1 MAEISTLKIPAKDT
15 PCAWKKSLSAAITT
29 PATLG
34 LLALLLS
41 SCASVSVTNL
51 KRDEHFAPT
60 APPLEIFLMPF
71 AVEDSALRVD
81 RKGRDLADFKAG
93 LKANMSRELLERLP
107 AHAAQARILSPD
119 TKPPRG
125 NYWLLQGHFT
135 RVNQG
140 SRLLR
145 STVGFG
151 AGGTKMESTIA
162 VYHLSGA
169 KPTKIL
175 EFETTGG
182 SNITQGIGGI
192 IAVPLSGPMAFTS
205 LYHAADGIR
214 SGVSFDT
221 ARTAREITATLS
233 EYLHEKNLLFERPPI
248 SPKKLGVLRFDIL
261 PTSKVNTP
269 PSTTPVKKTASP

>member
-1 MAEISTLKIPAKDT
+1 
-15 PCAWKKSLSAAITT
+15 
-29 PATLG
+29 
-34 LLALLLS
+34 
-41 SCASVSVTNL
+41 
-51 KRDEHFAPT
+51 
-60 APPLEIFLMPF
+60 MPF
-71 AVEDSALRVD
+71 AVEDSVLRVD

-145 STVGFG
+145 STVGLG

-162 VYHLSGA
+162 VYHLSAA

-205 LYHAADGIR
+205 LYHAADGIEAA
-214 SGVSFDT
+214 SAS
-221 ARTAREITATLS
+221 
-233 EYLHEKNLLFERPPI
+233 
-248 SPKKLGVLRFDIL
+248 
-261 PTSKVNTP
+261 TP
-269 PSTTPVKKTASP
+269 PERRGKSPRPSRNTSTRKTCFLKGPRSVPKN

>member
-1 MAEISTLKIPAKDT
+1 VSALKIPANDSL
-15 PCAWKKSLSAAITT
+15 CAWKKTFLASITY
-29 PATLG
+29 PATTA
-34 LLALLLS
+34 LLALFLT
-41 SCASVSVTNL
+41 SCASVSITNL
-51 KRDEHFAPT
+51 KRDENFAPT
-60 APPLEIFLMPF
+60 SPPEEIFLMPF
-71 AVEDSALRVD
+71 AVEDIVLRVD
-81 RKGRDLADFKAG
+81 RKGRDLAEFKSN

-119 TKPPRG
+119 TKIPRG
-125 NYWLLQGHFT
+125 NFWLIQGHFT

-162 VYHLSGA
+162 VYHLSGS

-233 EYLHEKNLLFERPPI
+233 EYLHQKNLLFERPPI
-248 SPKKLGVLRFDIL
+248 SPKKLGVLRLDIL
-261 PTSKVNTP
+261 PNSKIITRP
-269 PSTTPVKKTASP
+269 PTVPVKKMASP

>member
-1 MAEISTLKIPAKDT
+1 MSALKIPANDSL
-15 PCAWKKSLSAAITT
+15 CAWKKTFLASITY
-29 PATLG
+29 PATT
-34 LLALLLS
+34 ALLSLFLT
-41 SCASVSVTNL
+41 SCASVSITNL
-51 KRDEHFAPT
+51 KRDESFAPT
-60 APPLEIFLMPF
+60 SPPKEIFLMPF
-71 AVEDSALRVD
+71 AVEDIVLRVD
-81 RKGRDLADFKAG
+81 RKGRDLAEFKSN

-119 TKPPRG
+119 TKIPRG
-125 NYWLLQGHFT
+125 NFWLIQGHFT

-151 AGGTKMESTIA
+151 AGGTKMESIIA
-162 VYHLSGA
+162 VYHLSGS

-205 LYHAADGIR
+205 LYHVADGIR

-233 EYLHEKNLLFERPPI
+233 EYLHQKNLLFERPPI
-248 SPKKLGVLRFDIL
+248 SPKKLGVLRLDIL
-261 PTSKVNTP
+261 PNSKIITP
-269 PSTTPVKKTASP
+269 PPAVPVKKMVSP

>member
-1 MAEISTLKIPAKDT
+1 MAFF
-15 PCAWKKSLSAAITT
+15 
-29 PATLG
+29 
-34 LLALLLS
+34 LS
-41 SCASVSVTNL
+41 SCASVSITNF

-71 AVEDSALRVD
+71 AVEDNALRVD
-81 RKGRDLADFKAG
+81 RSGRDLADFKAA

-107 AHAAQARILSPD
+107 LHAAQSRILSPD
-119 TKPPRG
+119 TKLPRG

-233 EYLHEKNLLFERPPI
+233 EYLHQKNLLFEKPPI
-248 SPKKLGVLRFDIL
+248 TPKKLGVLRLDIL
-261 PTSKVNTP
+261 PNSKINTP
-269 PSTTPVKKTASP
+269 PPTAPVKKTASP